1 MPDFIII
8 GAAKSGTTSLAQ
20 YLGQHPEVCMSRL
33 KEARYLAYP
42 EGPVD
47 YRGYGSR
54 GDEIMRVYRETM
66 PRSLAEY
73 EALFDHALP
82 SQVTGEASPAYLY
95 LKGTA
100 ARISERY
107 PDVKVIAILRNP
119 VNRAYSSY
127 LHMRREDAEDASFSE
142 ALDLEQSRI
151 AEGAGLPYH
160 YASMGF
166 YARQLAP
173 YFEAFDSSR
182 IAVFFYED
190 FASRTSET
198 LAAICGFLGID
209 ESVAFDSSE
218 RRNVSGIPLNRSAFN
233 AFNRIKGSLLPKSFK
248 KMLPGSLR
256 SGLNKAASKRLL
268 RKPSMSE
275 EESNRLCELYRNEK
289 QALADLLGVDPPWRI
304 D

>member
-20 YLGQHPEVCMSRL
+20 YLGQHSEVCISKL

-42 EGPVD
+42 EGPPD
-47 YRGYGSR
+47 YRGYGPR
-54 GDEIMRVYRETM
+54 GDEIMRIYRETM
-66 PRSLAEY
+66 PRSMAEY
-73 EALFDHALP
+73 EALFDQALP
-82 SQVTGEASPAYLY
+82 SQLTGEASPAYLY
-95 LKGTA
+95 LEGTA
-100 ARISERY
+100 ARISELY
-107 PDVKVIAILRNP
+107 PDTKVIAILRNP
-119 VNRAYSSY
+119 VERAYSSY
-127 LHMRREDAEDASFSE
+127 LHMRREDAEDVSFRE
-142 ALDLEQSRI
+142 ALNLEPSRI

-190 FASRTSET
+190 FASRTAEV
-198 LAAICGFLGID
+198 LAAICRFLDID
-209 ESVAFDSSE
+209 DSAAFDSSE
-218 RRNVSGIPLNRSAFN
+218 RRNVSGIPVNRSAFN
-233 AFNRIKGSLLPKSFK
+233 AFNRLKGSLLPKSFK
-248 KMLPGSLR
+248 RILPGSLR

-268 RKPSMSE
+268 RKPSIGE
-275 EESNRLCELYRNEK
+275 EEANRLCELYRKEK
-289 QALADLLGVDPPWRI
+289 QELADLLGVNPPWRI